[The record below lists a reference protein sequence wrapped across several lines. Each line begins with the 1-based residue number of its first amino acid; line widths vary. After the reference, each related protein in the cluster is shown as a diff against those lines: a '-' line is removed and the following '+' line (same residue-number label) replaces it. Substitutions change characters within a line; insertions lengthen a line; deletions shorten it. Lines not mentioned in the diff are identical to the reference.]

1 MSTTKALGDRGEAV
15 TAQYL
20 RERGYALLASQWRCR
35 YGELDLVARDRDGTI
50 CFVEVKLRSGDLVG
64 LPREAVDRRKREK
77 LRAAAEAY
85 LSQHGLEG
93 ELKELNRRLVAL
105 SREAAQGKAWVAG
118 DMTTMGRADVP
129 YETMLEYYHEQAQA
143 LAEAGVDLILCETLM
158 GHDEAMAALEGC
170 RMAAAELPVCCSF
183 SVTADGMLYFGGSVY
198 EAAPQVAE
206 FGADAVGINC
216 SVGPDQLES
225 VVRALRESLT
235 VSVIAKP
242 NAGMPEI
249 DDQGNAHYSMHA
261 ADFGRHM
268 AALHR
273 AGASILGGCCG
284 TEPPYIAALKAAL

>member
-1 MSTTKALGDRGEAV
+1 MTRNEFAARLAQGPLLLDGATGSNLMKAGMPKGVCAETWILDHPQAILDLQRAYVAAGSQV
-15 TAQYL
+15 
-20 RERGYALLASQWRCR
+20 LLAPTFTAGRM
-35 YGELDLVARDRDGTI
+35 
-50 CFVEVKLRSGDLVG
+50 
-64 LPREAVDRRKREK
+64 
-77 LRAAAEAY
+77 Y

-93 ELKELNRRLVAL
+93 ELKALNRRLVAL
-105 SREAAQGKAWVAG
+105 SQEAAQGQAWVAG

-129 YETMLEYYHEQAQA
+129 YETMLEYYHEQARA

-225 VVRALRESLT
+225 VVRALQESLT
-235 VSVIAKP
+235 VPVIAKP

>member
-1 MSTTKALGDRGEAV
+1 MTRNEFAARLAQGPLLLDGATGSNLMKAGMPKGVCAETWILDHPQAILDLQRAYVAAGSQV
-15 TAQYL
+15 
-20 RERGYALLASQWRCR
+20 LLAPTFTAGR
-35 YGELDLVARDRDGTI
+35 I
-50 CFVEVKLRSGDLVG
+50 
-64 LPREAVDRRKREK
+64 
-77 LRAAAEAY
+77 Y

-225 VVRALRESLT
+225 VVRALQESLT
-235 VSVIAKP
+235 VPVIAKP

>member
-1 MSTTKALGDRGEAV
+1 MTRSEFAARLAQRPLLLDGATGSNLMKAGMPKGVCAETWILDHPQAILDLQRAYVAAGSQV
-15 TAQYL
+15 
-20 RERGYALLASQWRCR
+20 LLAPTFTAGRM
-35 YGELDLVARDRDGTI
+35 
-50 CFVEVKLRSGDLVG
+50 
-64 LPREAVDRRKREK
+64 
-77 LRAAAEAY
+77 Y

-93 ELKELNRRLVAL
+93 ELKELNRCLVAL
-105 SREAAQGKAWVAG
+105 SREAAQGQAWVAG

-129 YETMLEYYHEQAQA
+129 YETMLEYYHEQARA

-198 EAAPQVAE
+198 EAAPQLAE

-235 VSVIAKP
+235 VPVIAKP

>member
-1 MSTTKALGDRGEAV
+1 MTRSEFAARLAQGPLLLDGATGSNLMKAGMPKGVCAETWILDHPQAILDLQRAYVAAGSQV
-15 TAQYL
+15 
-20 RERGYALLASQWRCR
+20 LLAPTFTAGRM
-35 YGELDLVARDRDGTI
+35 
-50 CFVEVKLRSGDLVG
+50 
-64 LPREAVDRRKREK
+64 
-77 LRAAAEAY
+77 Y

-93 ELKELNRRLVAL
+93 ELKGLNRCLVAL

-235 VSVIAKP
+235 VPVIAKP